1 MTAADQ
7 GSDELRCA
15 VRSDLSLGA
24 ITVATSVLNRFQ
36 LFGTGQRRYDLRGL
50 FNNSH
55 DSAPSASLSSFS
67 ALSRAIMVR

>member
-15 VRSDLSLGA
+15 VRGDLYLGA
-24 ITVATSVLNRFQ
+24 IAVTACVLNRFQ
-36 LFGTGQRRYDLRGL
+36 LFATGQRGYDLRGL

-55 DSAPSASLSSFS
+55 DSAPSTSLSGFS